1 MITRWHHARGEA
13 EPWVIVSARINGV
26 VDHRCLFYDRCN
38 TTAYIGAG
46 QLGQGQDGLVSL
58 FESERQPRRR
68 KSSRYSAE
76 SLLSHC

>member
-1 MITRWHHARGEA
+1 MRQNHGSLS
-13 EPWVIVSARINGV
+13 SARINGV

-58 FESERQPRRR
+58 FESERQHEVEVWPRRR